1 MSVSVKDVAA
11 AASVSV
17 GTVSNVLNRPD
28 KVAPDTVARVQAAID
43 RLGFVR
49 NDAARQLRAGR
60 SRSIGLIVLDSANPF
75 FAEVARGAEDR
86 AAAVGMSVLLGNSDQ
101 NPARESAYLDL
112 FREQR
117 VNGVL
122 LTPHDLDDP
131 MLLDAGI
138 PLVLVDGELPG
149 GDVPSVAM
157 DDVEGGLLAVSHL
170 LELGRRRIAF
180 VGGPLSIRQVADRL
194 EGARRAL
201 AAVPDATLEVIE
213 LDALTVLH
221 GREAGELLA
230 QRAPADRPDAVFC
243 ANDLLAVGVLQG
255 AAILGGIRV
264 PEDLA
269 LIGYDDIEFVQST
282 VVPLSSIRQPAR
294 QIGATA
300 VDLLFATL
308 ADPDASPQ
316 HVRFRPELVVR
327 ASTTPLVAVSAAAP
341 SASLTEESTT

>member
-28 KVAPDTVARVQAAID
+28 KVAPETVARVHAAID

-122 LTPHDLDDP
+122 LTPHDLGAP
-131 MLLDAGI
+131 VLRDAGI
-138 PLVLVDGELPG
+138 PLVLVDAELPG
-149 GDVPSVAM
+149 GEVPSVAV
-157 DDVEGGLLAVSHL
+157 DDVEGGHLAVSHL
-170 LELGRRRIAF
+170 LETGRRRIAF

-201 AAVPDATLEVIE
+201 AAVPSATLEVIE
-213 LDALTVLH
+213 LDALTVLR
-221 GREAGELLA
+221 GREAGEMLA
-230 QRAPADRPDAVFC
+230 HRAPDERPDAVFC

-255 AAILGGIRV
+255 TAILGDIRV
-264 PEDLA
+264 PDDLA
-269 LIGYDDIEFVQST
+269 LIGYDDIDFAQST

-294 QIGATA
+294 EIGATA
-300 VDLLFATL
+300 IDLLLATL
-308 ADPDASPQ
+308 GDLEAPAQ
-316 HVRFRPELVVR
+316 NVRFRPELVVR
-327 ASTTPLVAVSAAAP
+327 ASTTI
-341 SASLTEESTT
+341 LTEESTT